1 MTKPLFLRR
10 AFTLVEMI
18 AVMAVIG
25 IVAVFVVPAVS
36 GMLGGS
42 QLTQASSML
51 VDQVSLA
58 RQQALT
64 KNIIV
69 EVRFIQFA
77 DPEQPGENVSDP
89 TTGKFRAIQLME
101 ALPSG
106 IAVPLPGSKLQML
119 PPGVMMESSSPGSG
133 GPIYSTLLAQA
144 NGGAQYTPSS
154 NLLPAD
160 PELPRGIKRN
170 YNYFSFRFRSD
181 GSTDLA
187 PIPPAVLGNWYGV
200 TLHGINDS
208 AKLRNGLQAINFF
221 TLQLDP
227 VSGATKVY
235 HPTAQ

>member
-1 MTKPLFLRR
+1 MTKTALLWR

-18 AVMAVIG
+18 AVMTVIG

-36 GMLGGS
+36 GMLAGS

-58 RQQALT
+58 RQEALT
-64 KNIIV
+64 RNIIV

-106 IAVPLPGSKLQML
+106 VAVPLSGSKLQVL
-119 PPGVMMESSSPGSG
+119 PAGVMMEAASPGNG

-144 NGGAQYTPSS
+144 SGGAQYTSS
-154 NLLPAD
+154 GSLASSD
-160 PELPRGIKRN
+160 PELPRGIKRS
-170 YNYFSFRFRSD
+170 YNYFSFRFLPD
-181 GSTDLA
+181 GSTDLT

-200 TLHGINDS
+200 TLHNINDS

-235 HPTAQ
+235 HPTAL